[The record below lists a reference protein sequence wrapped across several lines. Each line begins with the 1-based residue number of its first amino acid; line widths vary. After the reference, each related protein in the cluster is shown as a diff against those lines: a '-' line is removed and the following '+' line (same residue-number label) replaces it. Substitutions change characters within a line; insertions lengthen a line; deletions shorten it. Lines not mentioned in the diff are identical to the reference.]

1 MATKAATKGGA
12 DTKEAVT
19 KDVKTIERELSKNSL
34 TEGESTSTSS
44 ATTTKRI
51 KKTVVTYETDESS
64 TLDQSY
70 RPHVQ
75 ARNIVIQ
82 RSGLQYGSLGSSRT
96 SQSMERSLVS
106 YPIGSGSSGYNALK
120 AQGVLD
126 LTSTRVQEKKEMQDL
141 NERLASYIEKVR
153 FLEAQNRR
161 MADELEKLKK
171 KWGKETE
178 MVKAMY
184 EAELAEARRLLD
196 EAVKDK
202 SRLEIRLTSTEEYI
216 EELKLRLE
224 GALKEA
230 TEARE
235 RADRNNQQ
243 LSDYEGEIALLKRR
257 LLSLEADRDKDKN
270 LAKKLQDLL
279 NNTRADL
286 DNETLL
292 HIDAENRRQTLE
304 EELEF
309 LKAVHEQELKEL
321 QAMAYRDTTGE
332 NREYWKNEMGQ
343 ALREIQEAYDGK
355 VDGMRHELESY
366 YNLKVQEVRT
376 GAARQT
382 METGHTKEETKR
394 LKTQLGSTRDKL
406 GDLESRNLQLLR
418 ELEILKRERDE
429 KERELETENVEL
441 KSNVAKLRA
450 EMEAMLKELEH
461 IIDTK
466 LGLELEIA
474 AYRKLLEGE
483 ENRQGLRQLVDSL
496 ITGQSEQSITRDVSY
511 TVRQSELTS
520 GDSSLKVSQT
530 VKGEMQAKTT
540 YQKSAKGPVAIAEC
554 SAEGKFI
561 VLDNTGRKEE
571 NLAGW
576 KIKRS
581 IDGVEKAE
589 FTFPEKAL
597 LKSGDKI
604 KIWVKG
610 GKPADAGIGDLEFGE
625 ATWGLGAH
633 IITRLVN
640 PAGEDRASHIQK
652 TNYS

>member
-1 MATKAATKGGA
+1 MATKEAKPAKQ
-12 DTKEAVT
+12 DKEAVT
-19 KDVKTIERELSKNSL
+19 KDVKTIERELSKTS
-34 TEGESTSTSS
+34 EGEASS
-44 ATTTKRI
+44 LSSSSTTKRV
-51 KKTVVTYETDESS
+51 KKTIVTVETDESS
-64 TLDQSY
+64 SLDSTY

-82 RSGLQYGSLGSSRT
+82 RSGLQYGSMDASRSSMSMQQRSLSYAPLGSA
-96 SQSMERSLVS
+96 
-106 YPIGSGSSGYNALK
+106 SSGYNALK

-126 LTSTRVQEKKEMQDL
+126 ISTTRVQEKKEMQDL
-141 NERLASYIEKVR
+141 NERLANYIEKVR

-171 KWGKETE
+171 KWGHETGLI
-178 MVKAMY
+178 KAMY
-184 EAELAEARRLLD
+184 EAELSEARRLLD
-196 EAVKDK
+196 DAVKDK
-202 SRLEIRLTSTEEYI
+202 SRLEIRLTSTDEYI
-216 EELKLRLE
+216 DELKARLE
-224 GALKEA
+224 AALKDA
-230 TEARE
+230 SDSRE
-235 RADRNNQQ
+235 RADRNIQQ
-243 LSDYEGEIALLKRR
+243 LSDYEGEIALLRRR
-257 LLSLEADRDKDKN
+257 LLSLEADRDKDKD
-270 LAKKLQDLL
+270 LAKKLQNAL
-279 NNTRADL
+279 NAARSDL

-321 QAMAYRDTTGE
+321 QAMAYRDTTTE
-332 NREYWKNEMGQ
+332 NREYWKSEMGSC
-343 ALREIQEAYDGK
+343 LREIQEAYDSK
-355 VDGMRHELESY
+355 VDGMRHELQGY
-366 YNLKVQEVRT
+366 YELKVQEVRT

-382 METGHTKEETKR
+382 MDTSHTKQETQR
-394 LKTQLGSTRDKL
+394 LKTQLGGVRDRV
-406 GDLESRNLQLLR
+406 GDLESLNMQLTRQLEALR
-418 ELEILKRERDE
+418 REKEDR
-429 KERELETENVEL
+429 ERELESENVGL
-441 KSNVAKLRA
+441 KSDVAKLRA

-483 ENRQGLRQLVDSL
+483 ENRQGLRQLVDSI
-496 ITGQSEQSITRDVSY
+496 ITGSESHDVSY

-520 GDSSLKVSQT
+520 GDSSLKVSQM

-561 VLDNTGRKEE
+561 VIDNTGRKEE
-571 NLAGW
+571 ALGGW

-581 IDGVEKAE
+581 IDGQDKAE
-589 FTFPEKAL
+589 FTFPDTFV
-597 LKSGDKI
+597 LKSGDKL

-610 GKPADAGIGDLEFGE
+610 SKPADAGVNDIEFGE
-625 ATWGLGAH
+625 NTWGLGGH
-633 IITRLVN
+633 IITKLVN
-640 PAGEDRASHIQK
+640 AAGEDRATHIQK

>member
-1 MATKAATKGGA
+1 
-12 DTKEAVT
+12 
-19 KDVKTIERELSKNSL
+19 
-34 TEGESTSTSS
+34 
-44 ATTTKRI
+44 
-51 KKTVVTYETDESS
+51 
-64 TLDQSY
+64 
-70 RPHVQ
+70 
-75 ARNIVIQ
+75 
-82 RSGLQYGSLGSSRT
+82 
-96 SQSMERSLVS
+96 MERSLVS

-120 AQGVLD
+120 AQGVLE

-224 GALKEA
+224 GAVKEA

-235 RADRNNQQ
+235 RADRNIQQ

-270 LAKKLQDLL
+270 LAKKLQELL

-382 METGHTKEETKR
+382 LETGHTKEETKR

-496 ITGQSEQSITRDVSY
+496 ITGHSDQSITRDVSY

-589 FTFPEKAL
+589 FTFPEKAV

-610 GKPADAGIGDLEFGE
+610 GKPADAGVGDLEFGE

>member
-1 MATKAATKGGA
+1 MATI
-12 DTKEAVT
+12 DPS
-19 KDVKTIERELSKNSL
+19 DIEKLERVASKNSI
-34 TEGESTSTSS
+34 EGESSSTTSS
-44 ATTTKRI
+44 ATTTKRV
-51 KKTVVTYETDESS
+51 KKTVVTYETDESHS
-64 TLDQSY
+64 LDASY

-82 RSGLQYGSLGSSRT
+82 RSAYGSLGASRN
-96 SQSMERSLVS
+96 SQAMERSMT
-106 YPIGSGSSGYNALK
+106 YTPIGSASGGYNALK
-120 AQGVLD
+120 AQGVLEM
-126 LTSTRVQEKKEMQDL
+126 TSSRTKEKKDMQDL
-141 NERLASYIEKVR
+141 NERLANYIEKVR
-153 FLEAQNRR
+153 FLEAQNKR
-161 MADELEKLKK
+161 MADELEKLKN

-178 MVKAMY
+178 MIKAMY

-202 SRLEIRLTSTEEYI
+202 SRLEVRLHSTEEYI
-216 EELKLRLE
+216 EELKQRLE
-224 GALKEA
+224 GALQDA
-230 TEARE
+230 SDSRE

-243 LSDYEGEIALLKRR
+243 LSDYEGEIALLRRR
-257 LLSLEADRDKDKN
+257 LESLEADRNKDKN
-270 LAKKLQDLL
+270 LAKKLQDAL
-279 NNTRADL
+279 NAARADL

-321 QAMAYRDTTGE
+321 QAMAYRDTTSE
-332 NREYWKNEMGQ
+332 NREYWKSEMGQ
-343 ALREIQEAYDGK
+343 ALREIQQAYDDK

-394 LKTQLGSTRDKL
+394 LKSQLGGIRDKL
-406 GDLESRNLQLLR
+406 GDLESRNLQLQR
-418 ELEILKRERDE
+418 ELEALRREKEERERE
-429 KERELETENVEL
+429 MEEENVGL
-441 KSNVAKLRA
+441 KSDVAKLRA

-483 ENRQGLRQLVDSL
+483 ENRAGLRQLVDSL
-496 ITGQSEQSITRDVSY
+496 ITGQEHSVSQDVSY

-520 GDSSLKVSQT
+520 GDSSLRVSQT
-530 VKGEMQAKTT
+530 VTGEMSAKTT

-554 SAEGKFI
+554 SSEGKFI

-571 NLAGW
+571 SLAGW
-576 KIKRS
+576 KIKRT
-581 IDGVEKAE
+581 IDGEDKAE
-589 FTFPEKAL
+589 FVFPEAAV
-597 LKSGDKI
+597 LKNGEKL
-604 KIWVKG
+604 KIWIKG
-610 GKPADAGIGDLEFGE
+610 GKPEDAGPNDIEFGE
-625 ATWGLGAH
+625 ATWGIGSH
-633 IITRLVN
+633 IITRLIN
-640 PAGEDRASHIQK
+640 PAGEDRATHIQK

>member
-1 MATKAATKGGA
+1 MATKTAE
-12 DTKEAVT
+12 KEE
-19 KDVKTIERELSKNSL
+19 KTIERKSSQGSL
-34 TEGESTSTSS
+34 LDEDASTSS
-44 ATTTKRI
+44 STTKSSR
-51 KKTVVTYETDESS
+51 KVTKTIVTIEDESN
-64 TLDQSY
+64 TLGESY
-70 RPHVQ
+70 RPHMQ

-82 RSGLQYGSLGSSRT
+82 RTGVQYGSMQGSRN
-96 SQSMERSLVS
+96 SQAMERSMS
-106 YPIGSGSSGYNALK
+106 YAPVGSSAGYQSLK

-126 LTSTRVQEKKEMQDL
+126 MTTSRHKEKKDLQDL
-141 NERLASYIEKVR
+141 NERLANYIEKTR
-153 FLEAQNRR
+153 FLEAMNRR
-161 MADELEKLKK
+161 LADELEKLKA

-196 EAVKDK
+196 NAVKDK
-202 SRLEIRLTSTEEYI
+202 SALEIRLASVDEYMND
-216 EELKLRLE
+216 LKARLE
-224 GALKEA
+224 LALKDAAEA
-230 TEARE
+230 KE

-243 LSDYEGEIALLKRR
+243 LSDYEGEIAMLRRRLEALEGDRDKEKSLLKR
-257 LLSLEADRDKDKN
+257 
-270 LAKKLQDLL
+270 LQDQL
-279 NNTRADL
+279 TAARSDL

-321 QAMAYRDTTGE
+321 QAMAYRDTTSE
-332 NREYWKNEMGQ
+332 NREFWKNEMGG
-343 ALREIQEAYDGK
+343 ALREIQKAYDDK
-355 VDGMRHELESY
+355 MEGMRSELEGY

-376 GAARQT
+376 GAARTSMVQDHSQQ
-382 METGHTKEETKR
+382 ESKR
-394 LKTQLGSTRDKL
+394 LKTQLGGFRDKL
-406 GDLESRNLQLLR
+406 ADLESRNLQLSR
-418 ELEILKRERDE
+418 ELEALRREKEER
-429 KERELETENVEL
+429 ERELEEENVEL

-483 ENRQGLRQLVDSL
+483 ESRAGLRQIVDSI
-496 ITGQSEQSITRDVSY
+496 ITGQEEHSSSSDVSY

-520 GDSSLKVSQT
+520 GDSSLKVNQV

-554 SAEGKFI
+554 STEGKFI
-561 VLDNTGRKEE
+561 ILDNTGRKDES
-571 NLAGW
+571 LAGW

-581 IDGVEKAE
+581 IDGADKPE
-589 FTFPEKAL
+589 FTFGDNAL
-597 LKSGDKI
+597 LKNGEKL
-604 KIWVKG
+604 KIWAKG
-610 GKPADAGIGDLEFGE
+610 MKPSDAPASDLEFGE
-625 ATWGLGAH
+625 AWGIGGH
-633 IITRLVN
+633 IITKLVN
-640 PAGEDRASHIQK
+640 PTGEDRATHIQK